1 MLQKLIKRLY
11 YGWNNPFLGGQ
22 QGIMST
28 QFDEEIVK
36 NDIVR
41 LLLTIPGERVF
52 RPRFGT
58 RLRAI
63 VFDMLDAS
71 DLIVIRNEIL
81 TAISENDERVNIV
94 NLELVMNDSESRLD
108 VKLVFNLNGNPSVNY
123 FVGLGI
129 GTSSI
134 TTLQENAT

>member
-1 MLQKLIKRLY
+1 
-11 YGWNNPFLGGQ
+11 
-22 QGIMST
+22 MST

-71 DLIVIRNEIL
+71 DLIIIRNEIL
-81 TAISENDERVNIV
+81 TAISENDERVNVV

-108 VKLVFNLNGNPSVNY
+108 VKLVVNLNGNPSVNY

-134 TTLQENAT
+134 TTLQENTT